1 MADYSLGVARGRIVI
16 DPTGAIAGAEA
27 AAAAS
32 GSMRRQNLILASSLG
47 VVGRSMTVMGI
58 AALAGF
64 GVAVNAASKF
74 EKQMSEFK
82 AVSSATEE
90 QMGRVADVAMRI
102 GRETSLSTSEAAA
115 GMIEL
120 SKAGISTED
129 ILNGAADATAALAEA
144 GGVDLE
150 VAAST
155 AAAAMNTFKIG
166 AEDLEG
172 VADSFAGTANRTAT
186 DVGELALALQYTGS
200 SASLLGIPLEDVNV
214 ALGLLANRGQRG
226 SKAGTTLN
234 RMLINLNPS
243 SGAAAQAMRD
253 LGIITEDGSNQFYDA
268 AGNMKSLSDVA
279 EILQTSTE
287 GLSQEQKIMKLE
299 TIFGSRALA
308 AATTLAEAG
317 AEGFDGLAASIG
329 EVSAADVAA
338 ERLDNMSGSI
348 EILKGSM
355 ETLLIVA
362 GTPFLAPF
370 KKVVDMAVV
379 FVNWLSSMDEST
391 FKLMGTI
398 TLVVGSLLLLG
409 GAVALVA
416 SAWVRFKVA
425 MEAIQIGSLLTNPVG
440 IAIVAILALAAGFYY
455 LYQNSET
462 FRKAVQ
468 PALDAIKGYIERAVD
483 AVQKLVGFFRD
494 GSITAEKFGR
504 KMDVL
509 AGGTG
514 ATVGVFKSVYEA
526 VSTAFNWIKDTAIP
540 AALDFVDAI
549 GGWGNVL
556 KIVLVAISPVGAAIG
571 GLIYWLI
578 SMYQHNETFRSS
590 IQSVWEWIQG
600 NVFPIIG
607 SFIDL
612 LASWGDFAVR
622 MAKFYIDA
630 WNTLWP
636 VTSYVLGVIGDRIES
651 WVGLIVELW
660 NRFGD
665 NILDSIT
672 NAWNLVRRA
681 VTNGLQFIRGVITV
695 FSGLLSGDW
704 SKVWDGI
711 KMIVGAAFDQVK
723 NIIGFA
729 LASVGLLIR
738 TAMDIVAAVWTGA
751 WNVIKN
757 IVTTVIGTAID
768 IIKGL
773 IDFVLVGIP
782 NMITSILNWF
792 AQLVA
797 NAPALWAS
805 FTDQIKRLVSVAV
818 AFIINKWRQ
827 WSASLQALWSRTWSN
842 VMTRLSSA
850 WASIKTAVV
859 NGILTVVNFLRN
871 LPSRAANAVASLV
884 NRMRSKGS
892 EAMASMRGAVSAGI
906 ALLLTIVRGIPD
918 RVKSAIGNLGSILLT
933 AGKQIISGLIDGIQA
948 QMGPLGTVLG
958 GVGGFIAAN
967 KGPEEYDRKLL
978 IPAGR
983 LIMMGLQEG
992 LDSEFRNLMRQVDQ
1006 MAPTIQA
1013 SMTLAPTAPAAM
1025 VGSGGSTVYD
1035 QRTEST
1041 TFKVEAKTDA
1051 DPKEIMDEFHW
1062 MSAVKVVRR

>member
-64 GVAVNAASKF
+64 GVAVNAAAKF
-74 EKQMSEFK
+74 EKQMSEFQ
-82 AVSSATEE
+82 AVSAATED

-150 VAAST
+150 VAATT

-200 SASLLGIPLEDVNV
+200 SASLLGMPLEDVNV

-243 SGAAAQAMRD
+243 SAKAAEAMKD
-253 LGIITEDGSNQFYDA
+253 LGLMTEDGSNQFYDA
-268 AGNMKSLSDVA
+268 AGNMKSLSEIA
-279 EILQTSTE
+279 ELLQTSTE
-287 GLSQEQKIMKLE
+287 GLSQEQKVMKLE

-308 AATTLAEAG
+308 AATALAEAG
-317 AEGFDGLAASIG
+317 AEGYDELAASIA

-338 ERLDNMSGSI
+338 QRLDNMSGSI

-379 FVNWLSSMDEST
+379 FVNWLSQMDEST
-391 FKLMGTI
+391 FKMIGTI

-409 GAVALVA
+409 GAIALVA
-416 SAWVRFKVA
+416 SAYVRFKVA
-425 MEAIQIGSLLTNPVG
+425 MEAIQLGKLLLNPVG
-440 IAIVAILALAAGFYY
+440 LVIIAILALAAAFYY
-455 LYQNSET
+455 LYTHSEA
-462 FRKAVQ
+462 FRNAVQ
-468 PALDAIKGYIERAVD
+468 PAIEAVVGWVKNFVDQMKNLIDVFKRGDDTAQGFAEIMDNVFGNTGGKVEFFRSLYD
-483 AVQKLVGFFRD
+483 AV
-494 GSITAEKFGR
+494 
-504 KMDVL
+504 
-509 AGGTG
+509 
-514 ATVGVFKSVYEA
+514 AT
-526 VSTAFNWIKDTAIP
+526 TFNWIKNTAIP
-540 AALDFVDAI
+540 VALGFVDSI
-549 GGWGNVL
+549 GGWGTVL
-556 KIVLVAISPVGAAIG
+556 KIVAAAAFPVAAAIG
-571 GLIYWLI
+571 GLIYWLVNL
-578 SMYQHNETFRSS
+578 YQNNETFRSS
-590 IQSVWEWIQG
+590 IQSVWEWIQD

-612 LASWGDFAVR
+612 LASWADYAVR
-622 MAKFYIDA
+622 MAKFYVDA

-636 VTSYVLGVIGDRIES
+636 VTSYVLGVIGDRISS
-651 WVGLIVELW
+651 WVGLVVELW

-672 NAWNLVRRA
+672 NAWNLVRRS
-681 VTNGLQFIRGVITV
+681 VTNGLKFIRGIITV

-704 SKVWDGI
+704 SKAWDGI

-729 LASVGLLIR
+729 LASVGLLFR
-738 TAMDIVAAVWTGA
+738 TAMDIVAAIWTGA
-751 WNVIKN
+751 WNAIKM

-792 AQLVA
+792 SQLVA
-797 NAPALWAS
+797 SAPALWKS
-805 FTDQIKRLVSVAV
+805 FTEQIKRLVGVAV

-827 WSASLQALWSRTWSN
+827 WSTSLQALWNRTWTN
-842 VMTRLSSA
+842 VMTRLSNA
-850 WASIKTAVV
+850 WTSIKTAVV
-859 NGILTVVNFLRN
+859 TGIANVINFLRN
-871 LPSRAANAVASLV
+871 LPNRAANAIASIV
-884 NRMRSKGS
+884 SRMRSKGS
-892 EAMASMRGAVSAGI
+892 EAMSAMRGAVSSGI
-906 ALLLTIVRGIPD
+906 ALLLTIVRNIPD
-918 RVKSAIGNLGSILLT
+918 RVKSAIGNLGSTLLN
-933 AGKQIISGLIDGIQA
+933 AGKQIINGLIDGIQA

-958 GVGGFIAAN
+958 GVGGFIADH

-992 LDSEFRNLMRQVDQ
+992 LDSEFRNLMMQVDG
-1006 MAPTIQA
+1006 MAPAIQA
-1013 SMTLAPTAPAAM
+1013 SLTLAPAVPAAM
-1025 VGSGGSTVYD
+1025 SGSGGSTVYD
-1035 QRTEST
+1035 QRSESVT
-1041 TFKVEAKTDA
+1041 YKVEANTDA